1 MKKIFTAMVFV
12 LMAALSGSV
21 WATGTFGPAPE
32 MPGQGY
38 FGPAVPD
45 IKINGSDGPIVTG
58 SHEMVTL
65 ELSMSPGI
73 LNGRD
78 VDWWVGCQTPYQAP
92 NHRYSWV
99 AETLWWTNDI
109 RRSYSGP
116 LFEIN
121 SYKIATMPLS
131 AGEWIFYFGV
141 SDNTGLPVGNRLGID
156 SIQVSVMDTPESAQ
170 EAASVRLKKIFTE
183 EKFKTLFPHANE
195 GRASSIKDAA
205 QNLYS
210 YENMVKGL
218 DSKDEFKVFISQADD
233 TNKKLELAAIL
244 ANWAQ
249 ETTGGWPDAPGGY
262 TSWGLCF
269 YEEVGVRGAEAPD
282 SMKPDERIK
291 ENERI
296 CNSFRYYDASGTAAR
311 DYLPTVAPSCPPI
324 SDGCFFGRG
333 PIQLSWNANYGRFSE
348 FFYGD
353 KMALLDDPDQILRD
367 PEAAFASGFWF
378 WTMYNSSEFIPEKTC
393 HNVMVEEGVK
403 GFGKTLNI
411 INGGIECN
419 HSLPELKPDRQNPNV
434 LVVDKTRRRADHFH
448 AFAIEF
454 LGEDTCKELFPTRP
468 AGVATNA
475 EEWNNY
481 YKEILVGCIPGNS
494 Q

>member
-269 YEEVGVRGAEAPD
+269 YEEVGVRGKEAQD
-282 SMKPDERIK
+282 WMTEAERIE
-291 ENERI
+291 ENKRI
-296 CNSFRYYDASGTAAR
+296 CNSFRYYECYQS
-311 DYLPTVAPSCPPI
+311 
-324 SDGCFFGRG
+324 
-333 PIQLSWNANYGRFSE
+333 
-348 FFYGD
+348 
-353 KMALLDDPDQILRD
+353 LR
-367 PEAAFASGFWF
+367 PG
-378 WTMYNSSEFIPEKTC
+378 
-393 HNVMVEEGVK
+393 
-403 GFGKTLNI
+403 I
-411 INGGIECN
+411 IC
-419 HSLPELKPDRQNPNV
+419 
-434 LVVDKTRRRADHFH
+434 RR
-448 AFAIEF
+448 
-454 LGEDTCKELFPTRP
+454 
-468 AGVATNA
+468 
-475 EEWNNY
+475 
-481 YKEILVGCIPGNS
+481 
-494 Q
+494 